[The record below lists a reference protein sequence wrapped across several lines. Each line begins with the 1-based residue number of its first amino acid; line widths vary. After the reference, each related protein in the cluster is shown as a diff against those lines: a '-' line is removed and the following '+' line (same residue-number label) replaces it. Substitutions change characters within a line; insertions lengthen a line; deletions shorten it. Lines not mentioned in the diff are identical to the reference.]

1 LKPKTAAAP
10 TVKTKI
16 IIGVTGSIAAY
27 KALELL
33 RILQKE
39 QYDVWVVMTENAKK
53 FVTALSFETLSQ
65 HPVFTE
71 MFFEKELSPV
81 HIDLTKDAR
90 ALIIAPATANII
102 AKTAA
107 GIADDLLSTIILASG
122 EPVIFVPAMNYRMW
136 QSKITQKNIAYLK
149 SLGYKFVEP
158 GVGELACQ
166 EIGKGRF
173 PDMQLI
179 VDQLQSVLSQNA
191 LLNNK
196 KIVVTAG
203 RTEEEID
210 PIRIITNRSSGKMGV
225 EIARAAKDAGADV
238 LLIAANLSVPTP
250 NGVRTRQVKSSQEML
265 EAVRAAIKGCDAL
278 IMTAAVSDYKPS
290 QNFREKQKEKE
301 LQLKLTRTT
310 DILKSIAKVKRDKYI
325 VGFSLDTHNNLS
337 QAKRKLKE
345 KHLNLIVSNPIQ
357 TLHSEF
363 ITPTLIF
370 KNRVQ
375 KLPAQTK
382 KEFSKNLMEIIS
394 KEI

>member
-1 LKPKTAAAP
+1 MKRTTASEP
-10 TVKTKI
+10 TGKTKI
-16 IIGVTGSIAAY
+16 MLGVTGSIAAY

-39 QYDVWVVMTENAKK
+39 QYDVWVVMTKNAKR
-53 FVTALSFETLSQ
+53 FVAPLSFETLPR

-71 MFFEKELSPV
+71 MFFEKEISPV
-81 HIDLTKDAR
+81 HIDLSKDTR

-102 AKTAA
+102 AKAAA
-107 GIADDLLSTIILASG
+107 GIADDLLSTIILSADH
-122 EPVIFVPAMNYRMW
+122 PVIFVPAMNFRMW
-136 QSKITQKNIAYLK
+136 ESKITQKNITYLK
-149 SLGYKFVEP
+149 SLGCKFVEP

-173 PDMQLI
+173 PDIQLI
-179 VDQLQSVLSQNA
+179 VDQLKSVLNQNA
-191 LLNNK
+191 LLKNK
-196 KIVVTAG
+196 KIVITAG

-210 PIRIITNRSSGKMGV
+210 PIRIITNRSSGKMGI
-225 EIARAAKDAGADV
+225 EIANAAKDAGAEV
-238 LLIAANLSVPTP
+238 LLIAANVSVPIP
-250 NGVRTRQVKSSQEML
+250 DGVTTRQVKSSQEML
-265 EAVRAAIKGCDAL
+265 VAVRAVIKDCDAL

-290 QNFREKQKEKE
+290 QSFSEKQKTKE
-301 LQLKLTRTT
+301 LQLKLTRTP
-310 DILKSIAKVKRDKYI
+310 DILKSIAETKHNKYI

-337 QAKRKLKE
+337 QAKTKLKE
-345 KHLNLIVSNPIQ
+345 KHLNLIVANPVQ

-382 KEFSKNLMEIIS
+382 KEFSKKLMEIIS